1 MTKIYTEL
9 TLLKYLYNESD
20 FFETLEVE
28 FALQDSKV
36 VREAY
41 KELKSK
47 VGLLHTVS
55 LTPSQKCISNVLDY
69 SKRTAQ
75 LVKA

>member
-1 MTKIYTEL
+1 MTKIYTEQ

-28 FALQDSKV
+28 FALKDSKT
-36 VREAY
+36 VRQTY
-41 KELKSK
+41 KDLKSI
-47 VGLLHTVS
+47 VGLLHTAN
-55 LTPSQKCISNVLDY
+55 LTPSDESISNILEY
-69 SKRTAQ
+69 SRRTAY